1 MGIFAKA
8 TAVVKQLLSQVD
20 NRGWFPWVREPF
32 TGAWQQNEE
41 WKFDDVTANHAVYA
55 CVTLI
60 ASDIAK
66 MPVEVQ
72 RKDQDGTW
80 VATPTNGGPAKVS
93 SARKVLKKF
102 NTYQN
107 HIQFKQWW
115 ITSMLLHGNT
125 YALKYRGRNNEV
137 ERLFILDPD
146 LVTILVAPDGSVY
159 YQLSTDNLSG
169 LQAASIT
176 VPASEIIHDRMNCL
190 FHPLVGVSPLYASG
204 LAAHQG
210 LKIQNDS
217 SKFFGNGARPGGI
230 LTAPGA
236 ISDETAA
243 RLKAHWDQ
251 NYTGLNSGKVAVLG
265 DDLKYT
271 SLRMTSA
278 DAQLIE
284 QLRWTAEVV
293 CSAFHVPAYKVGVGP
308 IPPNNNAEVLTIEYY
323 GQCLQILIEQ
333 FELCVGEGLDLPE
346 EYRIHLDLDALLR
359 MDSATLIR
367 TLSEGVKGMIYTP
380 NYARSRV
387 NLPPVE
393 GGDTIYSQQQ
403 NYSLSALSKRD
414 AREDPFAKGAPA
426 ATPAAPEDSEE
437 EKAAQ
442 GRVLAMMIE
451 KEVGLALSK

>member
-1 MGIFAKA
+1 MGIFAR
-8 TAVVKQLLSQVD
+8 VKQLLSQVD
-20 NRGWFPWVREPF
+20 NRGWFPWIRESS
-32 TGAWQQNEE
+32 TGAWQRNEE

-66 MPVEVQ
+66 LPVFL
-72 RKDQDGTW
+72 RRMDSDGIW
-80 VATPTNGGPAKVS
+80 TPASPNGGPPKVN
-93 SARKVLKKF
+93 SARRVLKKF

-115 ITSMLLHGNT
+115 VTSMLLHGNT
-125 YALKYRGRNNEV
+125 YALKYRGRDNEV

-146 LVTILVAPDGSVY
+146 LVTVLVAPDGAVY

-217 SKFFGNGARPGGI
+217 TKFFGNGARPGGI

-251 NYTGLNSGKVAVLG
+251 NYTGMNSGKVAVLG

-293 CSAFHVPAYKVGVGP
+293 CSTFHVPAYKVGVGP
-308 IPPNNNAEVLTIEYY
+308 IPPNNNIDALTTEYY

-333 FELCVGEGLDLPE
+333 MELCIGEGLDLPE
-346 EYRIHLDLDALLR
+346 DYQVHVDLDALFR
-359 MDSATLIR
+359 MDGASMVKMLT
-367 TLSEGVKGMIYTP
+367 EGIKGGLYKP
-380 NYARSRV
+380 NEARKRA
-387 NLPPVE
+387 NLPPID
-393 GGDTIYSQQQ
+393 GGDTIYMQEQY
-403 NYSLSALSKRD
+403 YSLPALSERD
-414 AREDPFAKGAPA
+414 ANAPFEEPAPA
-426 ATPAAPEDSEE
+426 TPVDDEE

-451 KEVGLALSK
+451 KEVGIALSK

>member
-1 MGIFAKA
+1 MGIFAR
-8 TAVVKQLLSQVD
+8 VKQLLSQVD
-20 NRGWFPWVREPF
+20 NRGWFPWIREPF
-32 TGAWQQNEE
+32 AGAWQKNEE

-66 MPVEVQ
+66 LPIFLRSM
-72 RKDQDGTW
+72 DG
-80 VATPTNGGPAKVS
+80 NGIWSPIGDSGALPKVN
-93 SARKVLKKF
+93 SARKVIKKF

-146 LVTILVAPDGSVY
+146 LVTILVSPDGAVY

-217 SKFFGNGARPGGI
+217 TKFFGNGARPGGI

-251 NYTGLNSGKVAVLG
+251 NYTGMNSGKVAVLG

-293 CSAFHVPAYKVGVGP
+293 CSTFHVPAYKVGVGP
-308 IPPNNNAEVLTIEYY
+308 VPPNNNIDALTTEYY

-333 FELCVGEGLDLPE
+333 MELCLGEGLDLPDG
-346 EYRIHLDLDALLR
+346 YQVHVDLDALFR
-359 MDSATLIR
+359 MDGASMVKMLTDGIKGGLYKPNEAR
-367 TLSEGVKGMIYTP
+367 KRANLSPI
-380 NYARSRV
+380 
-387 NLPPVE
+387 E
-393 GGDTIYSQQQ
+393 GGDTIYLQEQY
-403 NYSLSALSKRD
+403 YSLQALSERD
-414 AREDPFAKGAPA
+414 ANAPFAEPAPA
-426 ATPAAPEDSEE
+426 PATPVDDEE

>member
-1 MGIFAKA
+1 MGIFAR
-8 TAVVKQLLSQVD
+8 VKQLLSQVD
-20 NRGWFPWVREPF
+20 NRGWFPWIREPF
-32 TGAWQQNEE
+32 AGAWQQNEE

-66 MPVEVQ
+66 LPIFLRRM
-72 RKDQDGTW
+72 DGDGIW
-80 VATPTNGGPAKVS
+80 SPAGTNSTSPKVN

-125 YALKYRGRNNEV
+125 YALKYRGRNNGV

-146 LVTILVAPDGSVY
+146 LVTILVSPDGAVY

-217 SKFFGNGARPGGI
+217 TKFFGNGARPGGI

-236 ISDETAA
+236 ISDETAE
-243 RLKAHWDQ
+243 RLKLHWDQ
-251 NYTGLNSGKVAVLG
+251 NYTGMNSGKVAVLG

-293 CSAFHVPAYKVGVGP
+293 CSTFHVPAYKVGVGP
-308 IPPNNNAEVLTIEYY
+308 IPPNNNIDALTTEYY

-333 FELCVGEGLDLPE
+333 MELCLGEGLDLPDG
-346 EYRIHLDLDALLR
+346 YQVHVDLDALFR
-359 MDSATLIR
+359 MDGASMVKMLTDGIKGGLYKPNEAR
-367 TLSEGVKGMIYTP
+367 KRANLSPI
-380 NYARSRV
+380 
-387 NLPPVE
+387 E
-393 GGDTIYSQQQ
+393 GGDTIYLQEQY
-403 NYSLSALSKRD
+403 YSLQALSERD
-414 AREDPFAKGAPA
+414 ANAPFAEPTEVSAE
-426 ATPAAPEDSEE
+426 PEDSEE